1 MRALRLPALLAV
13 ALVSWGHVG
22 SPTLFYEGEA
32 GPYPVRVIVRPPE
45 VIPGI
50 AEVTLRSKAGRID
63 RVTAQPVHWEAGEA
77 GSRPPDEARPVA
89 GEPGLWS
96 AQLWM
101 MTTGAYNI
109 RVRVAGPRGEGEVAV
124 PVSAAPTRLLPMGRG
139 MGTVLAL
146 LGAVLFL
153 GMVSLAGAAVREGGL
168 EPGQRPDSR
177 RRARAWRVMAS
188 TALLLG
194 LALWGGKRWWDGVAA
209 EHQARLDRPYSVQ
222 AEVRPLPRDKGGTGR
237 TLEMRVDDPRWNDA
251 GWSPLIPDHGKLMH
265 LFLVREP
272 GLDAFAHLHPEPV
285 GAAEEGRFRAALPNV
300 PAGNYR
306 LYGDVTHESGFTRTL
321 VAKVSVPPP
330 PGGAPAVADAAGPA
344 PTDAA
349 GPAATADDSWA
360 MAPFDCGTVP
370 GQKAMSDLGDGF
382 MMVWDRDPEPFAAGR
397 ETTLRFA
404 VHGPDGK
411 AAALEP
417 YMGMTGHAVVSRD
430 DGEVFVHLHPMGNV
444 SAVARHAYEEGRE
457 RPSRPSRPAAPA
469 SSGLTAPA
477 AMPDDHVMP
486 QGPGAAVSFPYEFPR
501 PGAYRVWVQVKTG
514 GAVRTGTFDVD
525 VT

>member
-1 MRALRLPALLAV
+1 MRALRLLTVLMV

-32 GPYPVRVIVRPPE
+32 GPYPVRVIIRPPE

-77 GSRPPDEARPVA
+77 GVPPPDEARPVA
-89 GEPGLWS
+89 GEPGLWN

-101 MTTGAYNI
+101 MTAGAYNI
-109 RVRVAGPRGEGEVAV
+109 RVRVAGPRGEGEAVV
-124 PVSAAPTRLLPMGRG
+124 PVTAAPTRLLPMGRG
-139 MGTVLAL
+139 MGTILAL

-168 EPGQRPDSR
+168 EPGQTPDSR
-177 RRARAWRVMAS
+177 RRARAWRVMA
-188 TALLLG
+188 TAALLLG

-209 EHQARLDRPYSVQ
+209 GHQARLDRPYSVR
-222 AEVRPLPRDKGGTGR
+222 AEVRPLPENNGR

-272 GLDAFAHLHPEPV
+272 GLDAFAHLHPEAV
-285 GAAEEGRFRAALPNV
+285 GAAEEGRFRAFLPKV

-330 PGGAPAVADAAGPA
+330 PPGP
-344 PTDAA
+344 
-349 GPAATADDSWA
+349 PAADSSTADDSWA
-360 MAPFDCGTVP
+360 MAPFDCGTAP
-370 GQKAMSDLGDGF
+370 GEKAMSDLGDGF

-404 VHGPDGK
+404 VHDPDGK
-411 AAALEP
+411 AATLEP

-444 SAVARHAYEEGRE
+444 PAVAQHAYEEGRE
-457 RPSRPSRPAAPA
+457 RPAGPAAPA
-469 SSGLTAPA
+469 SSEVVEAGAPAAAAA

-501 PGAYRVWVQVKTG
+501 PGTYRVWVQVQTG
-514 GAVRTGTFDVD
+514 GAVRTGTFDVE